1 MHVKG
6 AGLPEIT
13 GPIVIKHATK
23 RIAYAAVLVPGEPD
37 HDGELVDVARVEKAA
52 HEWMESYRNVDL
64 QHTLNNVGVP
74 VESFLLPA
82 EMSVK
87 NVYTG
92 VDMTLPKGTWILGSK
107 TDEETWAKVEKGEL
121 TGYSVMGIR
130 RAAVKSADA
139 ALKKTLLKDLG
150 EDWIAAA
157 VSFVD
162 EPAVPKAKFFAL
174 KAKVEEEDKTPED
187 VGFLERLF
195 GGASGK
201 EGRRLSKSTLTKLK
215 NAQTLIASILS
226 DDAAEDGKEDKAK
239 AGKGGDI
246 QVELTKEDLQEMID
260 SAVTKGLEGAT
271 GQITTLKEEL
281 DAKIAGLT
289 ADKNADEGNTDGEGE
304 NKDETEGDG
313 GDDREA
319 IKAELREEILKE
331 IETEYGTK
339 SRAIKGQDDNG
350 AGDKK
355 DEKTPEGYIER
366 DIHGRRKKVNL

>member
-1 MHVKG
+1 MHVKE

-87 NVYTG
+87 NIYTG
-92 VDMTLPKGTWILGSK
+92 EDMTLPKGTWILGSK

-130 RAAVKSADA
+130 RAAMKSADA

-174 KAKVEEEDKTPED
+174 KAKEEEGKTPDD

-195 GGASGK
+195 GGSSNK
-201 EGRRLSKSTLTKLK
+201 EGRRLSKATLTKLRD
-215 NAQTLIASILS
+215 AQKLIAGILS
-226 DDAAEDGKEDKAK
+226 DEAEEDKEDKAK

-289 ADKNADEGNTDGEGE
+289 ADKSADEGNADDKGEDKGE
-304 NKDETEGDG
+304 SKGDG
-313 GDDREA
+313 GDDLEA
-319 IKAELREEILKE
+319 VKAELREEILKE
-331 IETEYGTK
+331 IEAEFGTK
-339 SRAIKGQDDNG
+339 SRAIKGQDDGG

-355 DEKTPEGYIER
+355 DEKTPEGYIDR
-366 DIHGRRKKVNL
+366 DIHGRRKRVNL

>member
-1 MHVKG
+1 MHVKE

-87 NVYTG
+87 NIYTG
-92 VDMTLPKGTWILGSK
+92 EDMTLPKGTWILGSK

-130 RAAVKSADA
+130 RAAMKSADA

-174 KAKVEEEDKTPED
+174 KAKEEEGKTPDD

-195 GGASGK
+195 GGSSNK
-201 EGRRLSKSTLTKLK
+201 EGRRLSKATLTKLRD
-215 NAQTLIASILS
+215 AQKLIAGILS
-226 DDAAEDGKEDKAK
+226 DEAEEDKEDKAK

-289 ADKNADEGNTDGEGE
+289 ADKSADEGNTDDKGEDKGE
-304 NKDETEGDG
+304 SKGDG
-313 GDDREA
+313 GDDLEA
-319 IKAELREEILKE
+319 VKAELREEILKE
-331 IETEYGTK
+331 IEAEFGTK
-339 SRAIKGQDDNG
+339 SRAIKGQDDGG

-355 DEKTPEGYIER
+355 DEKTPEGYIDR
-366 DIHGRRKKVNL
+366 DIHGRRKRVNL